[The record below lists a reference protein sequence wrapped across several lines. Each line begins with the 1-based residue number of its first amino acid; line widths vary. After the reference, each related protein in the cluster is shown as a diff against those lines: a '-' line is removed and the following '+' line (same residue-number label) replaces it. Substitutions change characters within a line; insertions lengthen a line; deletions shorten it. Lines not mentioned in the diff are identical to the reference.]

1 VLQSLNAMLPRG
13 REPRVLVIGDLI
25 LDEYLRGRVERISPE
40 APVPVLSSHRRE
52 AVPGGAANVAN
63 NLAALGCDVLLCG
76 TVGDDG
82 DGERLLA
89 LLAERNIR
97 THGVIRDRSRPTTHK
112 LRVVA
117 HQQQVLRIDREESRA
132 ADDTVVTDALEIAR
146 HSLAEVD
153 GVICSDYQKGFVTPE
168 LLAGLVEATHAGG
181 KRLVVDPK
189 GSNYSRYRGFD
200 LLTPNRAELA
210 EAVGYSVEASAD
222 RDRAARQIFEVTA
235 ATGLLVTC
243 GRDGMVLYERS
254 GEVHSV
260 PAEAREVFDVTG
272 AGDTVAAVV
281 GLGLFAGVPL
291 ADAARLAN
299 AAASIVVG
307 KLGTAIVGRN
317 ELEDWLAGQENSA
330 PKVVSLAEAAQV
342 ATKAR
347 AAGKRVVTTN
357 GCFDLLHPGHVK
369 TLEAARG
376 FGDLLIVGV
385 NSDPSVRRLKGASR
399 PLLPEAARA
408 RVVAALGCVD
418 YVVVFPQPDPVEL
431 VRAIQPDVH
440 VKGGDYRPDDIVER
454 EAVEVGGGRLEL
466 LDLEPGWS
474 TTSIVEAMAKRHDS

>member
-1 VLQSLNAMLPRG
+1 
-13 REPRVLVIGDLI
+13 
-25 LDEYLRGRVERISPE
+25 
-40 APVPVLSSHRRE
+40 
-52 AVPGGAANVAN
+52 
-63 NLAALGCDVLLCG
+63 
-76 TVGDDG
+76 
-82 DGERLLA
+82 
-89 LLAERNIR
+89 
-97 THGVIRDRSRPTTHK
+97 
-112 LRVVA
+112 
-117 HQQQVLRIDREESRA
+117 
-132 ADDTVVTDALEIAR
+132 
-146 HSLAEVD
+146 
-153 GVICSDYQKGFVTPE
+153 
-168 LLAGLVEATHAGG
+168 
-181 KRLVVDPK
+181 
-189 GSNYSRYRGFD
+189 
-200 LLTPNRAELA
+200 
-210 EAVGYSVEASAD
+210 
-222 RDRAARQIFEVTA
+222 
-235 ATGLLVTC
+235 
-243 GRDGMVLYERS
+243 
-254 GEVHSV
+254 VHSV